1 MRRVLLHAIDD
12 GKEGVGEVEVEGGRV
27 FKVDLLRRRW
37 REAKRWGQK
46 LKKEEEATFFRCC
59 LSLPRRLEIGGG
71 GAGGGRPLWNL
82 SEELG

>member
-12 GKEGVGEVEVEGGRV
+12 GKGGGAGGGREG
-27 FKVDLLRRRW
+27 FQGRSPPKKMERGKTLGTKV
-37 REAKRWGQK
+37 E
-46 LKKEEEATFFRCC
+46 EEEATFFRCC

-71 GAGGGRPLWNL
+71 GEGGGRPLWNL